1 MNFLV
6 TYIDFSIKYKLLVG
20 NNLNEDIKIYIWN
33 IYKKIV
39 ASEILIKY
47 MKKLE

>member
-20 NNLNEDIKIYIWN
+20 NNLYVDLNY
-33 IYKKIV
+33 
-39 ASEILIKY
+39 L
-47 MKKLE
+47 